1 LQAAHGDRML
11 LAAMANDDDDDGETR
26 RARLAMRHHRYG
38 WWALLV
44 FAGAGLV
51 LESLQGFRTPWYV
64 DADVDTR
71 RTMFR
76 LAHAHGAL
84 LALVN
89 LAFAAALRAG
99 LLARLDAPSRSGALL
114 LAGSVAIPA
123 GFFAGGVWFVQADP
137 GFGVLLVPLGA
148 LLLLAGVLSIARAS

>member
-1 LQAAHGDRML
+1 LNGAIDGVNLRRVTIEPGD
-11 LAAMANDDDDDGETR
+11 DEETAR
-26 RARLAMRHHRYG
+26 RHIALRHHRYG
-38 WWALLV
+38 WWALLL

-89 LAFAAALRAG
+89 LAFAAALRSG
-99 LLARLDAPSRSGALL
+99 LLARLESPARSSMLL
-114 LAGSVAIPA
+114 LAGSLAIPI
-123 GFFAGGVWFVQADP
+123 GFVLGGVWFVEADP
-137 GFGVLLVPLGA
+137 GYGVLLVPLGA
-148 LLLLAGVLSIARAS
+148 LALLAGVLSIARAA